1 MALTPNLTTVTVSGT
16 YVDIQGNPIAGQVN
30 FTPRAILTDASYD
43 QIVIAKTISVTL
55 DANGSFSTTLPVTD
69 DTSLSP
75 YNFTYSVEE
84 AFSGGRIYDIAI
96 PSSAAATGLNLADVA
111 PSSASAGLSSTYVL
125 LSSYSTLNTQV
136 QGMVA
141 TVNTASAPAT
151 AINTATTA
159 ATAAATSA
167 ASTAAT
173 AAENLRYI
181 HPFLLMGV

>member
-30 FTPRAILTDASYD
+30 FTPRAILTDASYN

-55 DANGSFSTTLPVTD
+55 DSNGSFSTILPATD

-75 YNFTYSVEE
+75 YNFTYLVEE
-84 AFSGGRIYDIAI
+84 AFSGGRLYDIAI
-96 PSSAAATGLNLADVA
+96 PSAAATLNLADVA

-125 LSSYSTLNTQV
+125 LSSYSTLNAQV
-136 QGMVA
+136 TGMVA
-141 TVNTASAPAT
+141 TVNTASDPAGQ
-151 AINTATTA
+151 INT

-167 ASTAAT
+167 ASSASATAAT

>member
-1 MALTPNLTTVTVSGT
+1 MALTPNLSTCTVSGT

-55 DANGSFSTTLPVTD
+55 DANGSFSAVLPVTD
-69 DTSLSP
+69 DQSLSP

-84 AFSGGRIYDIAI
+84 AFTGGRIYDISI
-96 PSSAAATGLNLADVA
+96 PSDAVATGLNLADVV
-111 PSSASAGLSSTYVL
+111 PSSASSGLSTTYVL
-125 LSSYSTLNTQV
+125 LSAYTALNSQV

-141 TVNTASAPAT
+141 TVNTAVAPAT
-151 AINTATTA
+151 QINTATA
-159 ATAAATSA
+159 AAVSAAASATAASD
-167 ASTAAT
+167 T

-181 HPFLLMGV
+181 HPFMLMGV